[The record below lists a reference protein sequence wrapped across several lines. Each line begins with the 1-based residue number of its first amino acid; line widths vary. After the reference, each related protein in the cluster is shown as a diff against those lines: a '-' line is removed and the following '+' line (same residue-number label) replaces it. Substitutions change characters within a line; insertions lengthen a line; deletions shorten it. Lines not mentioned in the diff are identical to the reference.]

1 MKIMCHVNVLLT
13 NLNISRELCANKI
26 LIMASLQ
33 NYREWLSIAT
43 FHRFHFNSKELSY
56 LPWQSKFSNRMTN
69 FNINPKIFSW
79 TKIPQNLHIC
89 CCDFKVLQIKL
100 PIIFAILL
108 YSYAL
113 QVVLIALRTISW
125 ISDKPAFPA
134 TAFGKLNYLLKQVRY
149 NLDTMVHWNKFCL

>member
-1 MKIMCHVNVLLT
+1 MCHVNVLLT

-79 TKIPQNLHIC
+79 TKIPKNLHIC

-108 YSYAL
+108 
-113 QVVLIALRTISW
+113 
-125 ISDKPAFPA
+125 
-134 TAFGKLNYLLKQVRY
+134 
-149 NLDTMVHWNKFCL
+149 